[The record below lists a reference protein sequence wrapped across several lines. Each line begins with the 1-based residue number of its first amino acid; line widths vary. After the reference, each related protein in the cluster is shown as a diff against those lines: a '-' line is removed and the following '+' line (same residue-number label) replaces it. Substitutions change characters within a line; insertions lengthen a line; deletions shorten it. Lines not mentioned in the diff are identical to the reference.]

1 MSAGSLT
8 YQIDFSAIAAGK
20 RVSSSKRKIRW
31 RFGFANQ
38 RALANGL
45 HGTECRGDEHDVTIV
60 WSVTSGKRQIMMD
73 GKEIHYSTNRAGV
86 LDFSWQTKGNH
97 VIKVTCHAAP
107 PMSAQ
112 PDFRQYDLS
121 IDGQSFFTMPKV
133 FQVGIKGA
141 VNDSV
146 PGAFRGRGNQSGM
159 QSRPSF
165 QNLKSDAPL
174 TREQEDVDLHRAIE
188 ASINESRRHLGEIPS
203 RNPPRAAA
211 GRNTQNGDLLGFG
224 GPSAPQ
230 TAAAYPPSD
239 ARSVTSFYTAPPAYN
254 QGLQSPP
261 PPTYQPPA
269 PAPRSDAYGAIVP
282 AVAPAGYYQA
292 QPPVAAPAYAS
303 PAPAPP
309 QYASP
314 APPAYASPSPQ
325 QQAAF
330 SSPPP
335 PPPAPSTTP
344 VGDVFG
350 LHMAPVHDPF
360 APRPAPPATHEDLAS
375 AVMGAYQ
382 SPPAGPAAPQTPM
395 AERYVTTPATP
406 QAIGTNGDVGALSM
420 NTLTITA
427 TAEGKPKSEFEKAL
441 CNLVNVDHIDEPAE
455 GEVKLTMMKK
465 EENQKQIMGKSVPKP
480 PSGLGMVG
488 SNAPL
493 SQIQRDFKSPRNN
506 SSEGIMS
513 APPPGAFSPHA
524 AHSGALV
531 VHGQG
536 PPPLQQAQG
545 FGIGAR
551 LPNGGFQNQQNLA
564 PGQYVQQQ
572 NYQ

>member
-1 MSAGSLT
+1 
-8 YQIDFSAIAAGK
+8 
-20 RVSSSKRKIRW
+20 
-31 RFGFANQ
+31 
-38 RALANGL
+38 
-45 HGTECRGDEHDVTIV
+45 
-60 WSVTSGKRQIMMD
+60 MMD

-107 PMSAQ
+107 PMSVQ
-112 PDFRQYDLS
+112 PEFRQYDLS
-121 IDGQSFFTMPKV
+121 LDGQSFFTMPKV

-141 VNDSV
+141 VNDQV
-146 PGAFRGRGNQSGM
+146 PGAFRGRGSQPGVP
-159 QSRPSF
+159 SRPSF

-188 ASINESRRHLGEIPS
+188 ASINESRRHLGEIPNG
-203 RNPPRAAA
+203 NPPRAAA
-211 GRNTQNGDLLGFG
+211 GGNIQNDDLLGFA

-230 TAAAYPPSD
+230 TAAYAPPPSD
-239 ARSVTSFYTAPPAYN
+239 SRSVTSFYTAPPAYN
-254 QGLQSPP
+254 QGFQSPP
-261 PPTYQPPA
+261 PQTYQASA
-269 PAPRSDAYGAIVP
+269 PAPPSNAYGAIVP

-292 QPPVAAPAYAS
+292 PPPVAVPAYAS
-303 PAPAPP
+303 PAPP

-314 APPAYASPSPQ
+314 PPQ
-325 QQAAF
+325 QQAIF
-330 SSPPP
+330 TSPPP
-335 PPPAPSTTP
+335 VPPAPATTP

-350 LHMAPVHDPF
+350 IHTAPVHDPF
-360 APRPAPPATHEDLAS
+360 APRPTQPATHQDLAS

-406 QAIGTNGDVGALSM
+406 QANGTNGGVGALSM

-427 TAEGKPKSEFEKAL
+427 TSEGKSKSDFEKAL
-441 CNLVNVDHIDEPAE
+441 CNLVNIDHIDEPAE

-465 EENQKQIMGKSVPKP
+465 EENTKQIMGKSVPKP
-480 PSGLGMVG
+480 PTGLGMVG

-506 SSEGIMS
+506 STEGIMS

-524 AHSGALV
+524 AHNGALV